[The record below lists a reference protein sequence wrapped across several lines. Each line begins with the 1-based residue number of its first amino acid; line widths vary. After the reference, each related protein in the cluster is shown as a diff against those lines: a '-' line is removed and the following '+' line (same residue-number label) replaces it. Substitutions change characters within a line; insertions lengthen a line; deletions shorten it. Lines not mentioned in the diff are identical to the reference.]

1 VLNLTSPGPGNTIT
15 LTLGKAK
22 VVSRRVAAKTVARA
36 AALAVILAASGIAA
50 GAASGA
56 ASASRPQAT
65 TLPQAT
71 TVRLVYACR
80 FPSRTRQTSVQI
92 SAIFPAKAVAGGPI
106 QPTGVTLAVKL
117 PPAGVADLVKR
128 HASAVRA
135 SAELTLGVAQAG
147 KSATVA
153 WPGLEVPETT
163 VPSAGSMTLDASGAV
178 PPIIVG
184 GSGNVTVTAGSLLLA
199 LTVRTASDASTG
211 PLRTAGGTSPSPS
224 PSPGRTV
231 ASPDVRIACTPVAG
245 QVATLATVPVARAR
259 GQVPASAPQAA
270 VHPPLCPKLP
280 RDGYK
285 QNKRFPLP
293 KPPAGAIISSP
304 APAPGC
310 AYTGGYADVLKLNGA
325 GLITP
330 GEVNLDTEARL
341 AYCFPPDHVGHCR
354 KGTNYFQED
363 NYGQLN
369 YNGLPEFP
377 PSTTTFLAFGFE
389 PVSATLHLIEIG
401 TLNAVAIGPYS
412 ATDPPCSTAHPCQTI
427 TTVSSYLY
435 IRVTNVAI
443 NGVPLNVGADCGTA
457 PFDAIVTGT
466 TPFYVV
472 TTGGPVTGTIDIPP
486 FTNCGVGE
494 DLNPLFTA
502 SISGPDN
509 VSLLTQG
516 PACLILGGGTCNP
529 HTGKPEPPKKLL
541 HSFVG

>member
-1 VLNLTSPGPGNTIT
+1 M
-15 LTLGKAK
+15 
-22 VVSRRVAAKTVARA
+22 AAKTVARA
-36 AALAVILAASGIAA
+36 AALAVILAASGMAA
-50 GAASGA
+50 SAASGA
-56 ASASRPQAT
+56 ASPSRPQAT

-80 FPSRTRQTSVQI
+80 FPSGTRQTAVQI
-92 SAIFPAKAVAGGPI
+92 SATVPAKAAAGGAI
-106 QPTGVTLAVKL
+106 QPTGVALAVTL
-117 PPAGVADLVKR
+117 PPAGAADLVKR
-128 HASAVRA
+128 HAVAVRA
-135 SAELTLGVAQAG
+135 SAQLTLGIAQGG
-147 KSATVA
+147 KSAMVA
-153 WPGLEVPETT
+153 WPGLGTPETT
-163 VPSAGSMTLDASGAV
+163 VPRAGSMTLDASGAV
-178 PPIIVG
+178 PPLTVG
-184 GSGNVTVTAGSLLLA
+184 GSGDVTVTAGGLLLV
-199 LTVRTASDASTG
+199 LT
-211 PLRTAGGTSPSPS
+211 LRTAGDASPGPMRTAGGASPSPS
-224 PSPGRTV
+224 PVPGKPVVSPE
-231 ASPDVRIACTPVAG
+231 VRIDCTPVAG

-270 VHPPLCPKLP
+270 VHPPLCPKMP

-285 QNKRFPLP
+285 QNKRFPPP

-330 GEVNLDTEARL
+330 GVVNLDTEARI
-341 AYCFPPDHVGHCR
+341 AYCWPPDHVGHCR

-363 NYGQLN
+363 SYGKLD
-369 YNGLPEFP
+369 YHGLAEFP
-377 PSTTTFLAFGFE
+377 PSRATFLAFGFE

-401 TLNAVAIGPYS
+401 TLNAVAIGPYE
-412 ATDPPCSTAHPCQTI
+412 ATAAPCSSKHPCPI
-427 TTVSSYLY
+427 IATVSSYLY

-457 PFDAIVTGT
+457 PFDAIVTGSSLSK
-466 TPFYVV
+466 PSYVI

-502 SISGPDN
+502 SISGPDS

-541 HSFVG
+541 HSFAG

>member
-1 VLNLTSPGPGNTIT
+1 M
-15 LTLGKAK
+15 
-22 VVSRRVAAKTVARA
+22 AAKTVARA
-36 AALAVILAASGIAA
+36 AALAVILAASGMAA
-50 GAASGA
+50 SAASGA

-80 FPSRTRQTSVQI
+80 FPSGTRQTSVQI
-92 SAIFPAKAVAGGPI
+92 SATFPAKAVAGGPI
-106 QPTGVTLAVKL
+106 QPAGVTLAVKL

-163 VPSAGSMTLDASGAV
+163 VPSAGSMTLNASGAV
-178 PPIIVG
+178 PPLIVDG
-184 GSGNVTVTAGSLLLA
+184 PGNVTVTARSMLLA
-199 LTVRTASDASTG
+199 LTLRTASDASTG
-211 PLRTAGGTSPSPS
+211 PLRTAGGASPSPS
-224 PSPGRTV
+224 SSPGPTV
-231 ASPDVRIACTPVAG
+231 ASPDVRIACTPAAG
-245 QVATLATVPVARAR
+245 QVATLATVPVA
-259 GQVPASAPQAA
+259 VAPGQAA
-270 VHPPLCPKLP
+270 ASPHQAAAHKPLCPKMP
-280 RDGYK
+280 PGGYK

-293 KPPAGAIISSP
+293 KPPAGAVITG
-304 APAPGC
+304 APGPGC

-330 GEVNLDTEARL
+330 GEINLDVTARV
-341 AYCFPPDHVGHCR
+341 AYCVPGHCR
-354 KGTNYFQED
+354 PKSANYIQAD
-363 NYGQLN
+363 NYGELD
-369 YNGLPEFP
+369 YHGLPEFP
-377 PSTTTFLAFGFE
+377 PSRTTFLAFGFE

-401 TLNAVAIGPYS
+401 TINAVAIGPVEPS
-412 ATDPPCSTAHPCQTI
+412 SPPCSTAHPCPTV

-466 TPFYVV
+466 SASTPPYSV
-472 TTGGPVTGTIDIPP
+472 TFGGPVTGTIDIPP
-486 FTNCGVGE
+486 FTNCGIGE

-516 PACLILGGGTCNP
+516 AVCFLDGGGTCNQK
-529 HTGKPEPPKKLL
+529 TGKPVPPKKLWR
-541 HSFVG
+541 SVVG